1 MKIDPLLELARDER
15 LYPGLILHGGSHE
28 DRVEAAVFLAQ
39 SLLCENDGPFRPCGE
54 CRHCQRIVGPAG
66 KNSAAKKQSQAFHP
80 DFVLL
85 EQDLRTSTSAE
96 AMRVMLRNVQVSPF
110 EARGQVFVVVN
121 AETLS
126 DSAANALLKNLEEP
140 PTSAPR
146 HFLLLC
152 PSAVDLLPTLR
163 SRCLSFFLGG
173 ESEPGARERVEEL
186 AREIAPLLDG
196 YRATA
201 SAAYLHNIAS
211 ALLSAGGFEEI
222 RSTTGWDRA
231 SRTLLEICRNPEIP
245 YDGPAGPVL
254 ELAEELLMAVDM
266 RARSIPAPRVMEGL
280 VSKHLVAL
288 KRS

>member
-1 MKIDPLLELARDER
+1 LRIDPLLELVRDGR
-15 LYPGLILHGGSHE
+15 LYPGVILHGGSHS
-28 DRVEAAVFLAQ
+28 DRIESAVVLAQ
-39 SLLCENDGPFRPCGE
+39 ALLCGSEAPFRPCGE
-54 CRHCQRIVGPAG
+54 CRHCQRIVGPSENNQAR
-66 KNSAAKKQSQAFHP
+66 AFHP
-80 DFVLL
+80 DFMLL
-85 EQDLRTSTSAE
+85 EQDLRTSTSAD
-96 AMRVMLRNVQVSPF
+96 AMRAMLRNIQVSPF

-146 HFLLLC
+146 HFILLC

-173 ESEPGARERVEEL
+173 EAETGAAEKIGEL

-201 SAAYLHNIAS
+201 SAAYLQNVAA
-211 ALLSAGGFEEI
+211 ALLSAGGFDEI
-222 RSTTGWDRA
+222 RSTVGWDRA
-231 SRTLLEICRNPEIP
+231 SRSLLEICRNPEIL
-245 YDGPAGPVL
+245 YEGPHGPVL

-266 RARSIPAPRVMEGL
+266 RMRSIPAPRVMEGL
-280 VSKHLVAL
+280 VAKHLVAL
-288 KRS
+288 RRA